1 MERMLSVLVA
11 VVVLLA
17 VPTLPSHSATALSA
31 ERMGTITGGCQT
43 GPCGNTNPANRCNH
57 PLCESKTKPCS
68 NCTEDLLLLVCL
80 EQKGGAPCADGAAH
94 PRNPEYIDSDLC
106 GTSLAGGNCEHDPQ
120 DGNRLRCSGGFS
132 LGTNCGG
139 TICKIL
145 SE

>member
-57 PLCESKTKPCS
+57 PLCESKRS
-68 NCTEDLLLLVCL
+68 R
-80 EQKGGAPCADGAAH
+80 APIVRKICCCWYAWSRKEAPHA
-94 PRNPEYIDSDLC
+94 PTAQPIPEIPS
-106 GTSLAGGNCEHDPQ
+106 T
-120 DGNRLRCSGGFS
+120 
-132 LGTNCGG
+132 
-139 TICKIL
+139 
-145 SE
+145 